1 MKNRY
6 LSMVFLG
13 TFNFC
18 ANFTYADST
27 TLQSMSDS
35 EMSAATG
42 QALMSLSYI
51 APNDT
56 ANLERQ
62 RVGGEQ
68 SVGFYKLGLE
78 AKLELNAN
86 IRNLQLGC
94 GGTNGTGSCDIDIKN
109 LSLSG
114 LNDGVVSG
122 STNPNEGSPTFT
134 NGRASTSAE
143 ITNPF
148 IEFAIKNPNS
158 ASTREF
164 VGLRLSAE
172 KINALLTAG
181 IANGATPSTTDG
193 IQSLSGYMQIAGTTG
208 DVWTKAATFGKSDS
222 NCLPGISGPTACQSI
237 AGKLDVVLWGRRDF
251 ASLPADSNTTGITV
265 PSMNVG
271 FTLPAFTVNGNRQT
285 KAVAPNVSATIPEIP
300 IARAS
305 NCVAGDTRA
314 ACTVNYD
321 NDQLYVSLRK
331 ASGSGYNA
339 ANLAQTDCVA
349 LIICLVSNAKFKMG
363 ADSKLTNLNIDITF
377 EQALSMIHNIPL
389 KGTGGYLA
397 LQKQALQWPGANT
410 DDIAQK
416 GWWMSFAEPVQL
428 GYLKASQ
435 QVDISGVLPQV
446 STFVTQALYAG
457 DPININLADA
467 AGALTNNPIVKSLT
481 IPVGT
486 STATLTLQNQQLKN
500 QSIPTNCYGSLTFC

>member
-1 MKNRY
+1 MKNTY

-13 TFNFC
+13 AIGFYTNSVH
-18 ANFTYADST
+18 ANST

-35 EMSAATG
+35 EMSATTG

-62 RVGGEQ
+62 RAGGEQ

-94 GGTNGTGSCDIDIKN
+94 GGSNGVGGCDIDIKN

-114 LNDGVVSG
+114 LNDGVESG
-122 STNPNEGSPTFT
+122 STNPNEGSPTFN

-164 VGLRLSAE
+164 LGLRLSAE

-208 DVWTKAATFGKSDS
+208 DVWTQAATFGKSGS
-222 NCLPGISGPTACQSI
+222 NCMPQMSGPTACQSI
-237 AGKLDVVLWGRRDF
+237 AGKLDVALFGRKDF
-251 ASLPADSNTTGITV
+251 ASLPADSGTSGISI

-271 FTLPAFTVNGNRQT
+271 FTLNPFTVNGKRQT
-285 KAVAPNVSATIPEIP
+285 QAIAPNVTAKIPEIA
-300 IARAS
+300 IARANGCS
-305 NCVAGDTRA
+305 ESA
-314 ACTVNYD
+314 ACNDLYR
-321 NDQLYVSLRK
+321 NDQLMVSLRN
-331 ASGSGYNA
+331 AS
-339 ANLAQTDCVA
+339 NLSNEDCV
-349 LIICLVSNAKFKMG
+349 LWICTAKFKMG
-363 ADSKLTNLNIDITF
+363 AGSKLTDLNIDITF
-377 EQALSMIHNIPL
+377 KQSLSMIHNIPL
-389 KGTGGYLA
+389 KGTGGYLS

-410 DDIAQK
+410 DDIAQS

-435 QVDISGVLPQV
+435 QVDISNVLPQV
-446 STFVTQALYAG
+446 ATFVTQQLYAS
-457 DPININLADA
+457 DPINVNLIDA
-467 AGALTNNPIVKSLT
+467 LGAAVNQPIVKTLT
-481 IPVGT
+481 IPV
-486 STATLTLQNQQLKN
+486 SSNRASLILENQQLKN
-500 QSIPTNCYGSLTFC
+500 QKIPTNCYGSLSFC

>member
-1 MKNRY
+1 
-6 LSMVFLG
+6 
-13 TFNFC
+13 
-18 ANFTYADST
+18 
-27 TLQSMSDS
+27 MSDH
-35 EMSAATG
+35 EMSAAAG
-42 QALMSLSYI
+42 QALLSLSYI
-51 APNDT
+51 APNDI
-56 ANLERQ
+56 ANLERK
-62 RVGGEQ
+62 RIGGEQ
-68 SVGFYKLGLE
+68 SLGFDKLGLE
-78 AKLELNAN
+78 ANLELNAN
-86 IRNLQLGC
+86 IQNLQLGC
-94 GGTNGTGSCDIDIKN
+94 GGVNGIGGCDIDIKN

-114 LNDGVVSG
+114 LNDGNEVG
-122 STNPNEGSPTFT
+122 SNNPNEGSPTFM
-134 NGRASTSAE
+134 NGRASTSAK

-193 IQSLSGYMQIAGTTG
+193 IQSLSGYMQIAGTKG

-237 AGKLDVVLWGRRDF
+237 AGKLDLILWGRRDF

-271 FTLPAFTVNGNRQT
+271 FTLPAFTVNGKRQSI
-285 KAVAPNVSATIPEIP
+285 AVAPNVKATIPEIP
-300 IARAS
+300 LARAS
-305 NCVAGDTRA
+305 NCVTGDTRP
-314 ACTVNYD
+314 ACTVNFD
-321 NDQLYVSLRK
+321 NDQLYVELREP
-331 ASGSGYNA
+331 SDSDRYNA
-339 ANLAQTDCVA
+339 ANLANSSCA
-349 LIICLVSNAKFKMG
+349 NFLFFGCIVSGASFKMG
-363 ADSKLTNLNIDITF
+363 EDSKLTNLNINITF

-397 LQKQALQWPGANT
+397 LQKQALQWPGANS

-435 QVDISGVLPQV
+435 QVDISGVMPQV
-446 STFVTQALYAG
+446 STFVTQALYAD
-457 DPININLADA
+457 DPIYINLGDA
-467 AGALTNNPIVKSLT
+467 WGALTNNPIVKSLE
-481 IPVGT
+481 IPVG
-486 STATLTLQNQQLKN
+486 SNTANLMLQNQQLKN
-500 QSIPTNCYGSLTFC
+500 QKIPTNCYGGLKFC